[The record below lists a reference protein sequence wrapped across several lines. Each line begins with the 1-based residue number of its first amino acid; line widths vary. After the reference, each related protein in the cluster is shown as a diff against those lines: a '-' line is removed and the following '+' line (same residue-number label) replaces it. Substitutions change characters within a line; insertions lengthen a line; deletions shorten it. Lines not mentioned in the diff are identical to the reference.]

1 MVVSSPLQGAGV
13 LVPAPGA
20 PSDLG
25 NPVQSLGKTLSTAD
39 QRALT
44 RGFLLQCPLQGK
56 KRGKLGQVRD
66 FVFRFYSIFVAQRMV
81 SGIITVH
88 SEDQKSLAVG
98 G

>member
-1 MVVSSPLQGAGV
+1 M
-13 LVPAPGA
+13 LVPAPGV

-56 KRGKLGQVRD
+56 KRGKLGQVGGFCLPFLFYICGPEDGFRD
-66 FVFRFYSIFVAQRMV
+66 NNSTF
-81 SGIITVH
+81 
-88 SEDQKSLAVG
+88 
-98 G
+98 